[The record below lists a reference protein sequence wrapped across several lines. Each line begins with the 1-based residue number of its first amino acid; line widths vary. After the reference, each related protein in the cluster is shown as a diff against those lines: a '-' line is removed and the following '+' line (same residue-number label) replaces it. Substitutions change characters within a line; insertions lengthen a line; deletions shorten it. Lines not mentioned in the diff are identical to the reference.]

1 MIILKIIGKA
11 AVLPIMLFL
20 IVIPWIGIF
29 LNHISGVIFGLLSGI
44 IVLTRIASLL
54 FGMVSG
60 RECIGMLAAGFIL
73 FIIPHIGRWLIEK
86 IMFLRFGLADFLR
99 S

>member
-44 IVLTRIASLL
+44 IVLTGIASLL
-54 FGMVSG
+54 YELTDARRRLRDAGCRIHSLYHSPY
-60 RECIGMLAAGFIL
+60 REVADREDHV
-73 FIIPHIGRWLIEK
+73 PS
-86 IMFLRFGLADFLR
+86 LRTC
-99 S
+99 